1 MAGGGFSRR
10 AMALIEVACVAMLAL
25 AALGRFG
32 LAQAPATLSSQ
43 SQEDADRKSAGCMS
57 CHTQTDQRTMHR
69 STSVRLGCT
78 DCHGGNA
85 GVRASGGPGSAGYEE
100 TKRQAHVPPKRPE
113 VWKTAANPERSYAA
127 LLDESLDFVRF
138 VNPGDLRAAPVA
150 CGSCHAQE
158 VRSVSKSL
166 MTHGAFLYEAA
177 TYNNGVLP
185 GKDAIIGESYG
196 TDGGARML

>member
-1 MAGGGFSRR
+1 MRQGGLSRR
-10 AMALIEVACVAMLAL
+10 AMALVEVACVAMLAL

-32 LAQAPATLSSQ
+32 LAQAPATLSGQ
-43 SQEDADRKSAGCMS
+43 SQEDADRKSAGCTS

-69 STSVRLGCT
+69 SSSVRLGCT

-85 GVRASGGPGSAGYEE
+85 TVKADGPAGSPAYERAR
-100 TKRQAHVPPKRPE
+100 RQAHVAPRHPE
-113 VWKTAANPERSYAA
+113 AWKTAANPERSYPA

-138 VNPGDLRAAPVA
+138 LNPGDLRAAPVA
-150 CGSCHAQE
+150 CGACHAEE
-158 VRSVSKSL
+158 VRVVSKSL

-185 GKDAIIGESYG
+185 GKD
-196 TDGGARML
+196 